1 MSKDLV
7 NAIADIHEDSAI
19 IIAQNLL
26 DSGTEPMEVMEFCR
40 EGMKIVGERF
50 ENNEYFMPELMM
62 SGDILA
68 QISEIVQ
75 PLLKKGEKPATY
87 GKIVFGTV
95 EGDIH
100 DIAKDIVISMLEI
113 NGFEVYDLGV
123 DVPPADFVAKV
134 QEVGASILGLSGF
147 LHFASQSMK
156 NTVEALSKAGLRDTV
171 RVMVGGG
178 QINEYLKNV
187 IGADAWGND
196 AMTAVNLAKEWTVI
210 GEN

>member
-1 MSKDLV
+1 
-7 NAIADIHEDSAI
+7 
-19 IIAQNLL
+19 
-26 DSGTEPMEVMEFCR
+26 
-40 EGMKIVGERF
+40 
-50 ENNEYFMPELMM
+50 
-62 SGDILA
+62 
-68 QISEIVQ
+68 
-75 PLLKKGEKPATY
+75 
-87 GKIVFGTV
+87 
-95 EGDIH
+95 
-100 DIAKDIVISMLEI
+100 MLEI